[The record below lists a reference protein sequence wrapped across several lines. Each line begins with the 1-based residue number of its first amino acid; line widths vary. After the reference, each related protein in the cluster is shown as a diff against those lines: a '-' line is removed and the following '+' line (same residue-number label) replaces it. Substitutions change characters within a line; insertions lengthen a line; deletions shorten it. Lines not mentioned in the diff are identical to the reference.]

1 MKSVYVDRNVAA
13 SRERQYEVL
22 DPHSETEQAGYI
34 PPQVQIEN
42 MMLAGQRLDQS
53 RKALYDFPSEDE
65 IDEDAYDPTR
75 RGNFDMAD
83 ASQMA
88 METQMS
94 LRDQALEADKAQKP
108 PRLHRMHLVA
118 LKRVRRCLMYLRR
131 RKGRKAPFLRYI
143 LPLDVYIAQ

>member
-75 RGNFDMAD
+75 RGNFDLAD
-83 ASQMA
+83 ASQLA
-88 METQMS
+88 METEMS
-94 LRDQALEADKAQKP
+94 LRDQALEADK
-108 PRLHRMHLVA
+108 L
-118 LKRVRRCLMYLRR
+118 
-131 RKGRKAPFLRYI
+131 RKAAQAEIEASGEVKKGFKGVSEPPPEKRGVE
-143 LPLDVYIAQ
+143 PLSCAIYCPLMCI